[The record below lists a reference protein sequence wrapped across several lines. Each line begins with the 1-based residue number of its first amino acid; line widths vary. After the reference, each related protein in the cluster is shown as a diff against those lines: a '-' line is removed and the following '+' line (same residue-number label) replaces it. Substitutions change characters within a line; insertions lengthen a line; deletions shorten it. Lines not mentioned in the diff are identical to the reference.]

1 MAHVKANR
9 RLQMTRTSTFTSAT
23 FAAIAIVSLASTG
36 ASAHGGGGSFGGGFA
51 GSGGH
56 GFGGSVS
63 TPGGYAHLPSGI
75 ARSSVVPRLVG
86 TAKNNRRIPTQTLIS
101 QFPKAPT
108 TAPGNNNKPGWG
120 SAGRGGFAAGVS
132 VDVSADN
139 CLVKQYLPNGRV
151 LFKDLCTSETALA
164 R

>member
-1 MAHVKANR
+1 
-9 RLQMTRTSTFTSAT
+9 MTRTSTFTVAT
-23 FAAIAIVSLASTG
+23 LAAIAVVALASTG

-56 GFGGSVS
+56 GFGSSVS

-101 QFPKAPT
+101 QFPKAT
-108 TAPGNNNKPGWG
+108 TPPPSSNNAKSGRG
-120 SAGRGGFAAGVS
+120 SGGFAGGVT

-151 LFKDLCTSETALA
+151 LFRDICTSETALA

>member
-1 MAHVKANR
+1 
-9 RLQMTRTSTFTSAT
+9 MTRTSTFALAT
-23 FAAIAIVSLASTG
+23 LAAIAVTSLASTA
-36 ASAHGGGGSFGGGFA
+36 ASAHGLGGGGHSFASGFTGSASPVGHISPTGGFA
-51 GSGGH
+51 H
-56 GFGGSVS
+56 APVNA
-63 TPGGYAHLPSGI
+63 TGI

-86 TAKNNRRIPTQTLIS
+86 STGGHSNIPTTTAIS

-108 TAPGNNNKPGWG
+108 TPPPPPGKNNKPGWG
-120 SAGRGGFAAGVS
+120 RGGFVGFAS

-151 LFKDLCTSETALA
+151 MFRDICTRETALS

>member
-1 MAHVKANR
+1 
-9 RLQMTRTSTFTSAT
+9 MTRTSTFTAAT
-23 FAAIAIVSLASTG
+23 LVAIAVVSLASTS

-56 GFGGSVS
+56 GFGSSVS

-75 ARSSVVPRLVG
+75 ARSSAVPRLVG
-86 TAKNNRRIPTQTLIS
+86 PAKNNRRIPTQTVIS
-101 QFPKAPT
+101 QLPKAPLPPT
-108 TAPGNNNKPGWG
+108 GKNNKPGWG
-120 SAGRGGFAAGVS
+120 SGGFAGEVS

-139 CLVKQYLPNGRV
+139 CLIKQYLPNGRV
-151 LFKDLCTSETALA
+151 LFRDICTSETALA

>member
-1 MAHVKANR
+1 MVHVKPNR
-9 RLQMTRTSTFTSAT
+9 RLQMTRTSTFTVAT
-23 FAAIAIVSLASTG
+23 LAVIAVVSLASTG

-51 GSGGH
+51 GSGGR

-86 TAKNNRRIPTQTLIS
+86 NSKPVRQIPRQTLIS
-101 QFPKAPT
+101 QFPKGSNP
-108 TAPGNNNKPGWG
+108 PPPPSNNNKSGWG
-120 SAGRGGFAAGVS
+120 SGGFAGGVS

-151 LFKDLCTSETALA
+151 MFRDLCTSETALA